1 MHTHTHT
8 HVARFHCV
16 QGQCSLS
23 KTIRKVLCRIVSP
36 DNTDLPFDFSNR
48 DEERRNSVSSVLNP
62 WNGWGHRLIHPPSIS
77 KKSIFIRLYI
87 YITYTVILSLFEN
100 RDTLVTPCHHHY
112 FVPSIICRREKKEE
126 KFPIEIHFQSISL
139 PSMDPFFQK
148 FIRNGEPTVFNK
160 LEHWV
165 EERSRKRFNFRRMLP
180 DESQDRG
187 RNMLIRT
194 GGEGDWKG
202 VEKLARFGFGQ
213 IFVALGGS
221 IEINIAY
228 SLMIIL
234 QFPFP
239 CSRFIRPPRIRV
251 FRVKRKLI

>member
-1 MHTHTHT
+1 MCTHTHT

-87 YITYTVILSLFEN
+87 YIYHVHGDSIPVWKQGHTCYALPSPLFRSFN
-100 RDTLVTPCHHHY
+100 NLQK
-112 FVPSIICRREKKEE
+112 REKGGKISNRSTL
-126 KFPIEIHFQSISL
+126 PIHL
-139 PSMDPFFQK
+139 PSFDGSKFFQK

-160 LEHWV
+160 LEHC
-165 EERSRKRFNFRRMLP
+165 
-180 DESQDRG
+180 RG
-187 RNMLIRT
+187 KI
-194 GGEGDWKG
+194 
-202 VEKLARFGFGQ
+202 EKTL
-213 IFVALGGS
+213 
-221 IEINIAY
+221 
-228 SLMIIL
+228 
-234 QFPFP
+234 
-239 CSRFIRPPRIRV
+239 
-251 FRVKRKLI
+251 